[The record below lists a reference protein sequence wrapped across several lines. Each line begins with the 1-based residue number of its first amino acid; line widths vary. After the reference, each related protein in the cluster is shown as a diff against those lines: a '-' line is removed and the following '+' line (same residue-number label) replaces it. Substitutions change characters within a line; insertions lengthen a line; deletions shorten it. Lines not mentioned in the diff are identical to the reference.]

1 MKKAYTLT
9 RDNTIIYLLNHIG
22 WAQSA
27 NVFNWITTETS
38 DVVILLLA
46 GKIGISSLEGKM
58 LALLI
63 FSFII

>member
-9 RDNTIIYLLNHIG
+9 RDNTIIYLLNHMG
-22 WAQSA
+22 WVQSA
-27 NVFNWITTETS
+27 NVFNWLTTETS
-38 DVVILLLA
+38 DVIVLLIA